1 MENYVG
7 KRLDGRYEIQ
17 DIIGVG
23 GMAIVY
29 KAYDSIDDR
38 IVAIKILKEEY
49 LAKEEFRRRF
59 KNESKAIGTDSTY
72 YIWAK
77 SENNTEKELILQL
90 LEDNLVQQGRI

>member
-23 GMAIVY
+23 GMAVVY

-38 IVAIKILKEEY
+38 TVAIKVLKEEF
-49 LAKEEFRRRF
+49 LAKTLSVQ
-59 KNESKAIGTDSTY
+59 KNTH
-72 YIWAK
+72 
-77 SENNTEKELILQL
+77 ILTT
-90 LEDNLVQQGRI
+90 IKKIIFFIS

>member
-23 GMAIVY
+23 GMAVVY

-38 IVAIKILKEEY
+38 IVAIKVLKEEY
-49 LAKEEFRRRF
+49 LADEGYRRR
-59 KNESKAIGTDSTY
+59 
-72 YIWAK
+72 
-77 SENNTEKELILQL
+77 L
-90 LEDNLVQQGRI
+90 L